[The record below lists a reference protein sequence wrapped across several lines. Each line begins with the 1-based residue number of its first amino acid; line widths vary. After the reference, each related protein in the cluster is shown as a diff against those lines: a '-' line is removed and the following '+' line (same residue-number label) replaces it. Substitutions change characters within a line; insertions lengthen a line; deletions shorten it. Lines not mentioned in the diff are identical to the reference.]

1 MWLKVK
7 SSLSSVNEVVELCVL
22 ALLILDEIG
31 YLGQCEYLFY
41 AHLPEEAGNLSNCV
55 MLKRDVCEDG

>member
-7 SSLSSVNEVVELCVL
+7 SSLCGVNEVVAPCVP

-31 YLGQCEYLFY
+31 CLEHCEYLFY
-41 AHLPEEAGNLSNCV
+41 AHFPEVAGNLSNFV
-55 MLKRDVCEDG
+55 MSKRDVCEDG

>member
-7 SSLSSVNEVVELCVL
+7 SSLSQVNEVVAPSEV

-31 YLGQCEYLFY
+31 CLDHCQHLLY
-41 AHLPEEAGNLSNCV
+41 AHVPEVTGNLSNCV
-55 MLKRDVCEDG
+55 MSKRDVCEDG